1 MGFNTDTFVMRRKAL
16 RQKVNGGAILLLS
29 ATFVPRNY
37 PAEIYPFHQDSTF
50 RYYTGLNDLADAA
63 LLIDESGR
71 ETLFCTTPDPDD
83 VIWTGPVPS
92 NEALAESAGIAN
104 SADMSMLPGS
114 LPRHTHFIKAYD
126 GHLAIKLAEWMGL
139 SVTALAHH
147 ESVALRR
154 AIIAQRNYKTA
165 DEVAEMEEAIGV
177 TKRMIAEAEKMNRE
191 GVKESDVLAALMGPA
206 IARERAQAFEPI
218 VTVHGETLHNRG
230 YGSTLTKGRMLVIDC
245 GAESP
250 NGYCADLT
258 RSFAVAGAWNARQR
272 AIYDA
277 VSLAQK
283 AGIAETARR
292 GASQYDVHIAACR
305 ALAGALA
312 QLGLMRGDLDEAVKA
327 GAHALFLPHGIGHM
341 LGLDAHDME
350 NLGDD
355 VGYAEGTQRSTQF
368 GLNALRLA
376 RTLEPGFVLTVE
388 PGCYFIPELIDR
400 WKATRHLD
408 AFICY
413 DEVEKFRDFGGIR
426 IEDDIL
432 ITETG
437 SRILG

>member
-1 MGFNTDTFVMRRKAL
+1 MGLNTATFSQRRRIL
-16 RQKVNGGAILLLS
+16 RQKVEGGAILILS
-29 ATFVPRNY
+29 ATYVPRNY
-37 PAEIYPFHQDSTF
+37 PAEVYPFHQDSTF

-63 LLIDESGR
+63 LLISEDGT

-83 VIWTGPVPS
+83 VIWTGPVPT
-92 NEALAESAGIAN
+92 NEELAAMAGIAHA
-104 SADMSMLPGS
+104 ADMSKLAAS
-114 LPRHTHFIKAYD
+114 LTQHTLFVKPYD
-126 GHLAIKLAEWMGL
+126 GHLAIRLSTLLGL

-154 AIIAQRNYKTA
+154 AIIDQRNHKTA
-165 DEVAEMEEAIGV
+165 DEIAETEEAIGV
-177 TKRMIAEAEKMNRE
+177 TKLMLAAAETMNRE
-191 GVKESDVLAALMGPA
+191 GVREADVLAALMGPA

-230 YGSTLTKGRMLVIDC
+230 YASTLTKGRMLVIDC

-258 RSFAVAGAWNARQR
+258 RSFAVSNVWDDRQK
-272 AIYDA
+272 A
-277 VSLAQK
+277 VYEAVALAQK

-312 QLGLMRGDLDEAVKA
+312 DMGLMRGDLDEAVKA
-327 GAHALFLPHGIGHM
+327 GAHALFMPHGIGHM

-355 VGYAEGTQRSTQF
+355 VGYAPGTSRSTQF

-376 RTLEPGFVLTVE
+376 RTLEPGFILTVE

-400 WKATRHLD
+400 WKAQRHLE

-413 DEVEKFRDFGGIR
+413 DEVEKFRNFGGIR
-426 IEDDIL
+426 IEDDVL
-432 ITETG
+432 ITDTG
-437 SRILG
+437 SRVLG